1 MTTKR
6 VATRN
11 IDAKKL
17 LEVYICATMY
27 ACVVILVTLSLH
39 SDREGWLTAFYDTS
53 GRNRMVDVL
62 YRYVSQVRIY
72 YINLK
77 VLIY

>member
-1 MTTKR
+1 
-6 VATRN
+6 
-11 IDAKKL
+11 
-17 LEVYICATMY
+17 MY
-27 ACVVILVTLSLH
+27 TCVVILVTLSLH